1 MLTLVVVVSCSKESV
16 NEVEEN
22 QLNNETFR
30 RSGSTNPYEY
40 VGEFHNEALAHML
53 NINSSNYQDIVDY
66 LAPRMQEDPR
76 NFIVFSLVEEDYN
89 AAVANGYDY
98 YTSLWVEGIIEA
110 KEKAYLN
117 QLEVIMLN
125 SSSTDEFKN
134 KIADVVDQLLQD
146 ESLNRTSQELLLS
159 TTALAKHS
167 YLFWDAQETTSRAKK
182 GKWGKFWADVGGFVG
197 GFVGTLVYNNNN
209 GGGSDLNPFTNGTAV
224 GGLASAAVGNKK
236 D

>member
-16 NEVEEN
+16 TEAEEN
-22 QLNNETFR
+22 QFHNETLSR
-30 RSGSTNPYEY
+30 AGNTNPYEY
-40 VGEFHNEALAHML
+40 VGEFHNEALAHMF
-53 NINSSNYQDIVDY
+53 NISSSNYQDIVDY
-66 LAPRMQEDPR
+66 LAPRMEEDSS
-76 NFIVFSLVEEDYN
+76 NFIAFSLVEEDYN

-98 YTSLWVEGIIEA
+98 YTNLWVEGIIEE

-125 SSSTDEFKN
+125 SSSRDEFKN
-134 KIADVVDQLLQD
+134 KIADVVEQLLQD
-146 ESLNRTSQELLLS
+146 RSLSRTSQELLLS

-167 YLFWDAQETTSRAKK
+167 YLFWDAYEATSRAKK
-182 GKWGKFWADVGGFVG
+182 GKWGKFWADVGGFAG
-197 GFVGTLVYNNNN
+197 GFVGTLIYNNNN
-209 GGGSDLNPFTNGTAV
+209 GSDPNLNPFTNGTAV